1 MLQPHHDIF
10 EPLTKR
16 DAVDTIDIDGNHVN
30 VISMIISYDSKFLVA
45 LCSNDDETFNV
56 IGYSLTDPDRKV
68 VFNNHYTG
76 EYMKVNI
83 TE

>member
-1 MLQPHHDIF
+1 
-10 EPLTKR
+10 
-16 DAVDTIDIDGNHVN
+16 
-30 VISMIISYDSKFLVA
+30 MIISYDSKFLVA